1 MTSLDGINGRSIQT
15 LLRGE
20 NDSKHLDEIR
30 ATDKAPRSSSKLT
43 PLSVVFSTLFSV
55 FYLVMKHCF
64 SCLIYLRKAFIICPT
79 LERLSQAPPP
89 AVYCKWIAEKNTPE
103 IKDNQVQMNFN
114 NFINLKSFPSCRYD
128 AVERLPGAL
137 LSFWYTFA

>member
-1 MTSLDGINGRSIQT
+1 MHNYANVWTINQSKSLPGFQVVMTSLDGINGRSIQT

-55 FYLVMKHCF
+55 FYLVMKHCL

-89 AVYCKWIAEKNTPE
+89 QFTVNGSQRRTH
-103 IKDNQVQMNFN
+103 QR
-114 NFINLKSFPSCRYD
+114 LKKIRYK
-128 AVERLPGAL
+128 
-137 LSFWYTFA
+137 